1 MNLILSIFNVII
13 TIYIL
18 FCVLFTTFFM
28 MRFVGNIR
36 KEIAKIKNA
45 KQSNLVSD
53 KLVYVEQVNG
63 MIMMYDKY
71 NQNFVAQAATEDE
84 LWTQA
89 RALFP
94 NKELILSDNPN
105 LATAEK

>member
-1 MNLILSIFNVII
+1 
-13 TIYIL
+13 
-18 FCVLFTTFFM
+18 
-28 MRFVGNIR
+28 MRFVVNLR
-36 KEIAKIKNA
+36 KEIAKIKNLS
-45 KQSNLVSD
+45 QSDLAAV

-63 MIMMYDKY
+63 MAMMYDRY
-71 NQNFVAQAATEDE
+71 NQNFLAQAATEDE

-105 LATAEK
+105 LTTTKK